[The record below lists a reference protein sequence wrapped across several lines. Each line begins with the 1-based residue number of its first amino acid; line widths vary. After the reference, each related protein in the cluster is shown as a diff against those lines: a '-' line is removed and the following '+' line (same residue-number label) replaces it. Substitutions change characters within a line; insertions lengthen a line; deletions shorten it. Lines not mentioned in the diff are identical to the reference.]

1 MAIAAAPKLL
11 ARMLLGC
18 LSTHSLPSAACA
30 NPARNKRDGRPS
42 TLCTVSS
49 LLSVVRKRDATR
61 TSGSLLLLVFP
72 FIWMPPSSAA
82 AARRLDFFSCVWANR
97 TFKGRKWNQK
107 RSFLLAAI
115 HRMARRRIRFGRR
128 LTSECAADQ
137 YLYTLPLSPLSGPA
151 EERKRERKV
160 PIVRRGPWIKEPS
173 EKKHTS

>member
-42 TLCTVSS
+42 TLCTVPS
-49 LLSVVRKRDATR
+49 LLSVVRKRDATG

-72 FIWMPPSSAA
+72 FIWMPLLPEDLISFLVS
-82 AARRLDFFSCVWANR
+82 WANR
-97 TFKGRKWNQK
+97 TFEGRKWNQK

-151 EERKRERKV
+151 EEREKRRKV